1 MGGGYNWIDASVV
14 CPFYKTAEGR
24 CITCTGGM
32 AKDTETRTTFRRG
45 ADRERYMRHY
55 CQCDAY
61 KTCVLAVAA
70 SLQHG
75 YEAPTDREVKRVDAD
90 EAS

>member
-1 MGGGYNWIDASVV
+1 
-14 CPFYKTAEGR
+14 
-24 CITCTGGM
+24 M
-32 AKDTETRTTFRRG
+32 AKDTETRTTFRKG

-55 CQCDAY
+55 CQCNAY